1 MRVKL
6 KRTYLYTVAAKMMSI
21 LEGVADTPNAS
32 LRAVRG
38 AGPHA
43 CRKAGR
49 RASCIGPDTRA
60 GEGQVRLPGVIWR
73 WVERCG
79 YAVGCGKVGS
89 ASGTYAFP
97 IASSPPATVLRQ
109 VTVGLGSGSRFSR
122 LVSPA
127 RARHMVCQHVHAGE
141 WRRAGGAGQGA
152 GRGTP
157 LPPERGGER
166 R

>member
-1 MRVKL
+1 
-6 KRTYLYTVAAKMMSI
+6 MS
-21 LEGVADTPNAS
+21 EGRPAGE
-32 LRAVRG
+32 LHRARHKGRRG
-38 AGPHA
+38 AGA
-43 CRKAGR
+43 AAGSDL
-49 RASCIGPDTRA
+49 AMG
-60 GEGQVRLPGVIWR
+60 GKVRL
-73 WVERCG
+73 

-89 ASGTYAFP
+89 ASGTCAFP